1 MFNNPAMDGLF
12 GQKHQMTIGKVTDNN
27 DPDHL
32 YRVKVKFPLLEGE
45 DASHW
50 CRIATIGAGPKGMGM
65 LWLPEVDDEVI
76 VAFLHG
82 DSQNGVILGSLW
94 NGKDKPAYSNTAGTS
109 QTGRYAGNALKRDT
123 DAKKN
128 DLRTL
133 SSRKGH
139 ELIFNDNASKPFM
152 MIHSGTKHRIV
163 LNDENN
169 EPTKIEIYDG
179 KNENF
184 IEINCKEKKIV
195 ITSTTGDIEITAKET
210 VRIKAKNIE
219 MKSDQETKVE
229 SGTNMKHKSG
239 ANHEMESSAA
249 TKIKAG
255 STCDINAAT
264 INLNC

>member
-1 MFNNPAMDGLF
+1 MFNNPAMDAQF
-12 GQKHQMTIGKVTDNN
+12 GQKHQMTIGLVTDNC

-32 YRVKVKFPLLEGE
+32 YRVKVKFPLLAGD

-50 CRIATIGAGPKGMGM
+50 CRMATIGAGPGGMG
-65 LWLPEVDDEVI
+65 LHWLPEINDEVI

-82 DSQNGVILGSLW
+82 DPQNGVVIGALW

-109 QTGRYAGNALKRDT
+109 QTGRYAGNGLKRTT

-128 DLRTL
+128 DLRSL

-139 ELIFNDNASKPFM
+139 ELIFNDNGSKPYM

-179 KNENF
+179 KEENF
-184 IEINCKEKKIV
+184 IEIDTKNKKIK
-195 ITSTTGDIEITAKET
+195 IQSKTGDIEIEAKET
-210 VRIKAKNIE
+210 IRIKAKNIE
-219 MKSDQETKVE
+219 MKSEQETKVE

-239 ANHEMESSAA
+239 SNHEMESSAA

-255 STCDINAAT
+255 STCDVNAAT